1 MFDVEKLLGQMLSGG
16 IGGGKRERRSNSG
29 FGLPGVS
36 KAQLGVGAIG
46 IAIAAW
52 EHYKSKSGAP
62 AASGMGVPQPAAAMP
77 PPPPPPPPMPRPHA
91 VPPVAAAAAAAPVAP
106 PAAAPAPATQQADAT
121 HLIRAMIAAANADG
135 LIDAEERAG
144 ILERALEAGLDAAT
158 QQFLMG
164 ELRSPARMD
173 EIVAATRPELRL
185 ETYAAS
191 LIAISIDSDA
201 ERAYLDRLAA
211 ALGLSPDDRARVAE
225 QIGA

>member
-1 MFDVEKLLGQMLSGG
+1 MFDVQKLLGQMISGG
-16 IGGGKRERRSNSG
+16 GSDRRSRRSSGG
-29 FGLPGVS
+29 FGIPGVS
-36 KAQLGVGAIG
+36 SAQLGVGAIG
-46 IAIAAW
+46 LAIAAW
-52 EHYKSKSGAP
+52 EHFQSKTAATPSTPAP
-62 AASGMGVPQPAAAMP
+62 VMMP
-77 PPPPPPPPMPRPHA
+77 PPPPMAMPPS
-91 VPPVAAAAAAAPVAP
+91 AP
-106 PAAAPAPATQQADAT
+106 PAAPPVPMAPPAAVVAAQTAAGDDRVADAA
-121 HLIRAMIAAANADG
+121 HLIRSMIAAANADG
-135 LIDAEERAG
+135 TIDSEERAG
-144 ILERALEAGLDAAT
+144 ILQRAMEAGLDSAT

-164 ELRSPARMD
+164 ELRAPASMD

>member
-16 IGGGKRERRSNSG
+16 IGGGKRERRRSSS
-29 FGLPGVS
+29 FGIPGVS

-46 IAIAAW
+46 IAIATW

-62 AASGMGVPQPAAAMP
+62 AQAPAGAPQPMATMP
-77 PPPPPPPPMPRPHA
+77 PPPPPPPMRPPQATPA
-91 VPPVAAAAAAAPVAP
+91 VVPVAP
-106 PAAAPAPATQQADAT
+106 TPVASTPDPAPQAQQADST

-144 ILERALEAGLDAAT
+144 ILERAMEAGLDAAT

-164 ELRSPARMD
+164 ELRAPASMD

-211 ALGLSPDDRARVAE
+211 ALELSPDDRARVAE

>member
-16 IGGGKRERRSNSG
+16 IGGGKRERRRSSS
-29 FGLPGVS
+29 FGIPGVS

-62 AASGMGVPQPAAAMP
+62 AQAPAGAPQPMATMP
-77 PPPPPPPPMPRPHA
+77 PPPPPPPMRPPQATPA
-91 VPPVAAAAAAAPVAP
+91 VVPVAP
-106 PAAAPAPATQQADAT
+106 TPVASTPDPAPQAQQADST

-144 ILERALEAGLDAAT
+144 ILERAMEAGLDAAT

-164 ELRSPARMD
+164 ELRAPASMD

-211 ALGLSPDDRARVAE
+211 ALELSPDDRARVAE

>member
-1 MFDVEKLLGQMLSGG
+1 
-16 IGGGKRERRSNSG
+16 
-29 FGLPGVS
+29 
-36 KAQLGVGAIG
+36 
-46 IAIAAW
+46 
-52 EHYKSKSGAP
+52 
-62 AASGMGVPQPAAAMP
+62 
-77 PPPPPPPPMPRPHA
+77 
-91 VPPVAAAAAAAPVAP
+91 
-106 PAAAPAPATQQADAT
+106 
-121 HLIRAMIAAANADG
+121 MIAAANADG

-144 ILERALEAGLDAAT
+144 ILERAMEAGLDAAT

-164 ELRSPARMD
+164 ELRAPASMD

-211 ALGLSPDDRARVAE
+211 GLGLSPDDRARVAQ